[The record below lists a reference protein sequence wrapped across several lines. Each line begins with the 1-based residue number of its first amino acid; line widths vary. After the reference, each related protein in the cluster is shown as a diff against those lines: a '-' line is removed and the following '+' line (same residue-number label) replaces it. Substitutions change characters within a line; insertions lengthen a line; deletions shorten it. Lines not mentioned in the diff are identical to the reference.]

1 MNWVLAAPAEPR
13 RREKGAAYAGVSEA
27 LFGWAAVVQRRRW
40 RGERLP
46 ERGGE
51 GACARAGQRARMKG
65 LVCTRSL
72 LTRTCTGAVRL
83 QPPPPLLWA
92 AAASAA
98 AAHPPE
104 PPGAYPGRPAT
115 GPVAQPGP
123 LDPARPPYARPTPV
137 DPCAAAQSPLRMRSQ
152 PGRGIWKRTWPA
164 AEPAGRSQPAGACR
178 RASRPEPAAEPA
190 GR

>member
-1 MNWVLAAPAEPR
+1 MKWVLAAPAAR
-13 RREKGAAYAGVSEA
+13 RRRKKGAAYAGGSES
-27 LFGWAAVVQRRRW
+27 LFGWAAAVVRRRRW
-40 RGERLP
+40 RGGRLP

-98 AAHPPE
+98 AARR
-104 PPGAYPGRPAT
+104 A
-115 GPVAQPGP
+115 
-123 LDPARPPYARPTPV
+123 ARGLPRPTRNL
-137 DPCAAAQSPLRMRSQ
+137 PC
-152 PGRGIWKRTWPA
+152 GRCA
-164 AEPAGRSQPAGACR
+164 CALYPAGA
-178 RASRPEPAAEPA
+178 
-190 GR
+190 